1 MRLLP
6 VSVVFAFVV
15 GLIFVSPA
23 ASQEEKLI
31 YERAYQDYTYNYDI
45 YRRANSEYESFR
57 LQYIQYKTLT
67 AQENAR
73 EATVRMLQARDETVK
88 TYLTALRTRLSEAG
102 GILDDKRGSLNS
114 QIDASVLWFSDHKDK
129 IPSAGSLDDLVKDSD
144 EAAEYFLEKEYM
156 LYDSLVTISIGKIAF
171 IREKQDTTL
180 GEIKAKVSEIRA
192 SGDKDTA
199 VLERWILDTENRLT
213 RSREKEIE
221 ALELMPKLKG
231 NQNKINLGIYEN
243 ILFKL
248 SESHQYLKDAN
259 SYMKEIINEIKFED

>member
-6 VSVVFAFVV
+6 LALLSTFIV
-15 GLIFVSPA
+15 GLIFASPA
-23 ASQEEKLI
+23 ASQEEKLT
-31 YERAYQDYTYNYDI
+31 YERAYQDYTYNFDI
-45 YRRANSEYESFR
+45 YRRANSEYESYR

-73 EATVRMLQARDETVK
+73 EATVKMLQARDEVSK
-88 TYLTALRTRLSEAG
+88 TYLTALRTKLSETG
-102 GILDDKRGSLNS
+102 GILDDKRSSLNS
-114 QIDASVLWFSDHKDK
+114 QIDTSVLWFTDHKDK
-129 IPSAGSLDDLVKDSD
+129 IPSAGSLEDLVKDSD
-144 EAAEYFLEKEYM
+144 EAAAYYEAKEYM
-156 LYDSLVTISIGKIAF
+156 LYDTLVAISIGKIAF

-180 GEIKAKVSEIRA
+180 EEIKTKVSEIRA

-213 RSREKEIE
+213 RSRDKELE

-231 NQNKINLGIYEN
+231 NKDIVNPKVYED

-259 SYMKEIINEIKFED
+259 SYMKEIVNEIKFED

>member
-15 GLIFVSPA
+15 GLFFAAPA
-23 ASQEEKLI
+23 FSQEDKLT

-171 IREKQDTTL
+171 IREKQET
-180 GEIKAKVSEIRA
+180 K
-192 SGDKDTA
+192 
-199 VLERWILDTENRLT
+199 
-213 RSREKEIE
+213 
-221 ALELMPKLKG
+221 
-231 NQNKINLGIYEN
+231 
-243 ILFKL
+243 
-248 SESHQYLKDAN
+248 
-259 SYMKEIINEIKFED
+259 